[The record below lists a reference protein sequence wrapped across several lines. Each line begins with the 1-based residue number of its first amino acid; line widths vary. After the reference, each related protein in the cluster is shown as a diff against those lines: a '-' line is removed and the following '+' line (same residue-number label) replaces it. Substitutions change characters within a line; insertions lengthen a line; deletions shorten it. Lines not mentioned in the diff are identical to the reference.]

1 MSERWLEP
9 VSEPGSDRTAERT
22 PETVTELVQ
31 ELLRPE
37 FRGQAAYGAPQLDV
51 PVQLNV
57 NENSYSVPP
66 VVARSI
72 VEAIE
77 AEVANL
83 NRYPDREF
91 SALRKAL
98 AEYLEQQAGV
108 RLDLEQLW
116 AANGSNEVLQHILM
130 AFGGPG
136 RRALGF
142 VPSYSMHELIS
153 RATGTEWIAGRR
165 DEHFD
170 LSAEDAVAQVRDSDP
185 DVIFLCSPNN
195 PTGTALGAE
204 VIDAVLEASRGVVI
218 VDEAY
223 FEFAREGTRS
233 ALQLLAGNARLV
245 VSRTMSK
252 AFAFAGARVGYL
264 AAAPEV
270 VDGLRI
276 VRLPYHLSSLTQ
288 AAAGAALA
296 HSEILLSNVE
306 ALKAQRDRIVQ
317 TLAGWGL
324 QPVPSDSNFV
334 LFGGLDDPTATW
346 QALLDR
352 GVLIRDLHIP
362 GHLRV
367 NAGTPEE
374 TTAFLA
380 ALADALGL
388 DASLIN

>member
-1 MSERWLEP
+1 MSER
-9 VSEPGSDRTAERT
+9 TAEQAGD
-22 PETVTELVQ
+22 LVQ
-31 ELLRPE
+31 QLLRPE

-51 PVQLNV
+51 PVRLNV
-57 NENSYSVPP
+57 NENSYDVPP
-66 VVARSI
+66 VVAASI

-77 AEVANL
+77 AEVAHL

-91 SALRKAL
+91 TALRKGL

-116 AANGSNEVLQHILM
+116 AANGSNEVLQHLLL

-153 RATGTEWIAGRR
+153 RATGTGWIAGRR
-165 DEHFD
+165 DAHFD
-170 LSAEDAVAQVRDSDP
+170 LSVEDAVAQVREHDP
-185 DVIFLCSPNN
+185 DVVFLCSPNN
-195 PTGTALGAE
+195 PTGTAMSE
-204 VIDAVLEASRGVVI
+204 DVITAVLQVSRGVVV

-223 FEFAREGTRS
+223 FEFARPGTRS
-233 ALQLLAGNARLV
+233 ALHLLPDHPRLV

-264 AAAPEV
+264 AAAPAV

-288 AAAGAALA
+288 AAAVAALA
-296 HSEILLSNVE
+296 HSDILLSNVE
-306 ALKAQRDRIVQ
+306 ALKAQRDRIVT
-317 TLAGWGL
+317 TLTRWGL
-324 QPVPSDSNFV
+324 KPVPSDANFV
-334 LFGGLDDPTATW
+334 LFGGLGDATATW

-352 GVLIRDLHIP
+352 GVLVRDLHID

-374 TTAFLA
+374 STAFLA

-388 DASLIN
+388 DASLV

>member
-1 MSERWLEP
+1 MSEPTGET
-9 VSEPGSDRTAERT
+9 SDQAR
-22 PETVTELVQ
+22 VGELVQ
-31 ELLRPE
+31 RLLRPE

-57 NENSYSVPP
+57 NENSYEVPP

-72 VEAIE
+72 VDAVA
-77 AEVANL
+77 AEVAHL

-91 SALRKAL
+91 TALRKAL

-108 RLDLEQLW
+108 RLDVQQLW
-116 AANGSNEVLQHILM
+116 AANGSNEVLQHLLM
-130 AFGGPG
+130 AFGGPQ

-170 LSAEDAVAQVRDSDP
+170 LSAADAVAQVEQHDP

-195 PTGTALGAE
+195 PTGTALRPE
-204 VIDAVLEASRGVVI
+204 VVTAVLAASRGVVI

-223 FEFAREGTRS
+223 FEFARPGTRS
-233 ALQLLAGNARLV
+233 ALGLLAEHPRLV

-264 AAAPEV
+264 AAAREV
-270 VDGLRI
+270 VDALRI
-276 VRLPYHLSSLTQ
+276 VRLPYHLSALTQ
-288 AAAGAALA
+288 AAATAALA
-296 HSEILLSNVE
+296 HSDILLSNVQ
-306 ALKAQRDRIVQ
+306 ALKDQRDRIVT
-317 TLAGWGL
+317 TLTAWGL
-324 QPVPSDSNFV
+324 TPVPSDSNFV

-380 ALADALGL
+380 ALADAMGL
-388 DASLIN
+388 DPTPIG